1 MMGCRGCRGSSGL
14 RVMTA
19 SVMACCL
26 MGGCADS
33 APTEPPTPQSQ
44 VASASTG
51 VTPMP
56 SLPTRTAADYQVMQR
71 RLRQQLAGDPE
82 LQAVRSVLV
91 SVDGQIVVKF
101 HQNRA
106 TDEYAHV
113 YSVTK
118 SVMSILVGIAVDEG
132 RLHVEQTLR
141 ELLPGQVGAMTE
153 QEASITLQHLLTM
166 TSGISGA
173 DGGLNLMSKDAVSQ
187 ILAYGTTND
196 PGVAF
201 EYSDA
206 GAHLVAAI
214 LREAIHR
221 PILEYARE
229 KLFDPLDIDTR
240 PAWQGWDSGS
250 PGSGFTK
257 PGFGWATDLSGINIG
272 GFGLKLTPRDMVKI
286 GELYVNGG
294 RWQGRQIVSER
305 WVQESTSPKLT
316 AEQSQSEGGAQYGYM
331 WWTGEFKWAYIL

>member
-1 MMGCRGCRGSSGL
+1 
-14 RVMTA
+14 
-19 SVMACCL
+19 
-26 MGGCADS
+26 
-33 APTEPPTPQSQ
+33 
-44 VASASTG
+44 
-51 VTPMP
+51 MP

-331 WWTGEFKWAYIL
+331 WWTGEFNGHTFFNASGRFYQKIFCSPSIGLVVVVTAADDVSGLDTLNLALDPILDDVIFNPLTE